1 MARQKNN
8 IVMRSTRGMV
18 GKQIVFKK
26 RAGKPYVAAPPDVNE
41 NRKPTPGQQ
50 AARERFKSAIAYAA
64 AAIKDPAVKQAY
76 ADRTK
81 RGQAPHNVAFQDA
94 FLPPV
99 VQGII
104 TQGYHGQVGDV
115 IVVHAQDDFKVN
127 AVRISIRNA
136 ADELVEEGAAAE
148 DADGLSWSYTVTQA
162 NANVAGSKITATA
175 IDIPENE
182 GSLEVAL

>member
-41 NRKPTPGQQ
+41 NRKATPGQQ
-50 AARERFKSAIAYAA
+50 AVRERFKSAIAYAA
-64 AAIKDPAVKQAY
+64 AAIKEPAMKQAY
-76 ADRTK
+76 ADRAK
-81 RGQAPHNVAFQDA
+81 RGQSPHNVAFQDA

-99 VQGII
+99 VQGIV
-104 TQGYHGQVGDV
+104 TDGYLGRVGDV

-127 AVRISIRNA
+127 AVRISIRSA
-136 ADELVEEGAAAE
+136 ADELIEEGAAAE
-148 DADGLSWSYTVTQA
+148 NADGLSWSYTVTQG
-162 NANVAGSKITATA
+162 NANVVGSKITATA

-182 GSLEVAL
+182 GSLEVTL